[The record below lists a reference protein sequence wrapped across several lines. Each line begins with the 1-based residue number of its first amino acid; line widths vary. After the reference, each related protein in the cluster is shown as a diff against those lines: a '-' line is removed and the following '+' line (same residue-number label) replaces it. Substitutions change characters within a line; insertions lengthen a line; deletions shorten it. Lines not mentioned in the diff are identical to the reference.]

1 MTHGTAK
8 KKSTDKPASGLPEFR
23 RVPMGMIDEPA
34 LPARATMSDAKMQEL
49 IASFQEIGQIEP
61 ISVSA
66 IGDRYEIVAGHR
78 RYLAARQLGWTEISA
93 MVYPRGPRHSTAMML
108 HENLV
113 REELNPAEEAL
124 FMAQCREEMK
134 LDEQGL
140 CDLFKRPAGYIA
152 NRFALLRGDPNIFSA
167 LQRGE
172 IRVGVAHELNRIKA
186 DDMRAYYLDIAR
198 RGDPPA
204 RVVHQWVEAWLLQSG
219 SVSAAVEAGKAA
231 AAANSENGGAGGN
244 GNAAAIQ
251 TAGAFPG
258 GDKPFFG
265 CALCGGDRDPY
276 NLVTVQIHKWEW
288 DQILAQVAKAA
299 RGE

>member
-1 MTHGTAK
+1 MATK
-8 KKSTDKPASGLPEFR
+8 KPISKPTDGLPEFK
-23 RVPMGMIDEPA
+23 RVAIGLIREPKLA
-34 LPARATMSDAKMQEL
+34 ARATMSDTRMQEL
-49 IASFQEIGQIEP
+49 IESFKAIGQIEP
-61 ISVSA
+61 ITLETRD
-66 IGDRYEIVAGHR
+66 GGFEIVAGHR
-78 RYLAARQLGWTEISA
+78 RYLAARSLGWTEIA
-93 MVYPRGPRHSTAMML
+93 AVVRPAGSTNSLAVML

-113 REELNPAEEAL
+113 REDLNPAEEAL
-124 FMAQCREEMK
+124 FMAQAREELQ
-134 LDEQGL
+134 LDEAGL
-140 CDLFKRPAGYIA
+140 CDLFKRPAQYIA

-172 IRVGVAHELNRIKA
+172 IRVGVAHELNRITA
-186 DDMRAYYLDIAR
+186 EDMRSYYLDVAR

-204 RVVHQWVEAWLLQSG
+204 RVVHQWVEQWKMGNGAISD
-219 SVSAAVEAGKAA
+219 AVRAGKEA
-231 AAANSENGGAGGN
+231 AAANAEAAGAGGN
-244 GNAAAIQ
+244 GTAAEVQ

-288 DQILAQVAKAA
+288 EQILAQVAKAA